1 MSGDVEILV
10 RFSHF
15 SGDRGSPFDA
25 YDEVQRVLDKHFKS
39 RFVDSKGATYHVG
52 VILAS
57 TGTPKPTPHVPRLR
71 RVRRSA

>member
-1 MSGDVEILV
+1 
-10 RFSHF
+10 
-15 SGDRGSPFDA
+15 
-25 YDEVQRVLDKHFKS
+25 
-39 RFVDSKGATYHVG
+39 